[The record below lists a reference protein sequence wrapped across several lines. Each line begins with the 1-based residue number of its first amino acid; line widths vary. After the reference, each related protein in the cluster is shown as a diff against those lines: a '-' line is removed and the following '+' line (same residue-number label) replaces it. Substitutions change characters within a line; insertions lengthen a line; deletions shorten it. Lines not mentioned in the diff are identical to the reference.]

1 MCAACVVATRPNVQD
16 EDVPQGAA
24 WMLTHE
30 ETAMDEQSFDAV
42 ATALA
47 DHQSRRGFARLAA
60 GVALA
65 SLAAGVARQVAAAKA
80 DANSPA
86 RGAATMQPKRPH
98 PAAADARAAAHA
110 AKARPAR
117 HPHRCRYSQT
127 ICSRNGQ
134 CCPSTSGFICAWN
147 GNNEGTTVCCGVN
160 GARCLGDYDCCNQAI
175 CVFGV
180 CVG

>member
-1 MCAACVVATRPNVQD
+1 
-16 EDVPQGAA
+16 
-24 WMLTHE
+24 
-30 ETAMDEQSFDAV
+30 MDERTFDAL
-42 ATALA
+42 ATTFAA
-47 DHQSRRGFARLAA
+47 PQSRRGFARLLAGGALSALTAA
-60 GVALA
+60 
-65 SLAAGVARQVAAAKA
+65 AARDVAAAKA
-80 DANSPA
+80 PPRSPS
-86 RGAATMQPKRPH
+86 AATMQPKRPH
-98 PAAADARAAAHA
+98 PAAADARAAAQA

-160 GARCLGDYDCCNQAI
+160 GARCLGDYDCCNQAL
-175 CVFGV
+175 CLFGV